1 MNDCRQEW
9 YDAAAKVK
17 VTVVDATDASQKLV
31 NAHLCGPVAGYY
43 LSKALCGAALLGA
56 ELSESDETLVVQMK
70 CSGPLGGFNVECTAA
85 GTLRGYVEKK
95 TLDDFDGLVRQ
106 PISRADGKKIVGEAR
121 IQVTRTVPG
130 RILSQG
136 VSNSFDGYL
145 AGSLQRKAV
154 MFTDARTSDEAEV
167 LYARGVMVECLPDAP
182 GTEALSADFGDIS
195 VSPRRILA
203 RAGLSGAE
211 LRRTAPISF
220 ACRCSPERAA
230 ATIAALGE
238 SDRAGLPPVL
248 DVTCHMCGRTYSI
261 STAT

>member
-1 MNDCRQEW
+1 MRDCRQEW

-17 VTVVDATDASQKLV
+17 VTLVDATDASQKLV

-56 ELSESDETLVVQMK
+56 ELSEVDETLIVQMK
-70 CSGPLGGFNVECTAA
+70 CSGPIGGFNVECTSK

-95 TLDDFDGLVRQ
+95 TLDDFDGLVAQ
-106 PISRADGKKIVGEAR
+106 PVSRADEGKIVGERR
-121 IQVTRTVPG
+121 IQVTRTLPG

-136 VSNSFDGYL
+136 VSSSFDGYL
-145 AGSLQRKAV
+145 AGSLQRRAV
-154 MFTDARTSDEAEV
+154 MFTDARTSDAAEV

-182 GTEALSADFGDIS
+182 ATDVLSADPGDIAA
-195 VSPRRILA
+195 SPRKILS
-203 RAGLSGAE
+203 RLGLAGAE
-211 LRRTAPISF
+211 LKKTDAVSF

-230 ATIAALGE
+230 ATIAALEGK
-238 SDRAGLPPVL
+238 DREGLPPVV

-261 STAT
+261 STAV